1 MIDSRPT
8 SETNTLASHE
18 NAARSRG
25 SETAHAQAKSPG
37 RSFRRFRFSEKC
49 VFPERTQVV
58 IENKGLHYGI
68 TGFNPIDFHARQNY
82 VLPLEP
88 NKSLKTNG
96 RSWDPLGFHHPRR
109 RKGSRRRT
117 VAAGTPKPMHENAQ
131 RSALPA
137 RLRVVSR
144 RADKYRV
151 KCALPFSSVLIRFH
165 PWPTL
170 LSLRVSQ

>member
-1 MIDSRPT
+1 MIDSHPT

-25 SETAHAQAKSPG
+25 SKTAHSQAKSPG
-37 RSFRRFRFSEKC
+37 RHSRRFRFSEKC
-49 VFPERTQVV
+49 VFHKRTQIV
-58 IENKGLHYGI
+58 IENKELHYDA
-68 TGFNPIDFHARQNY
+68 TGFNPIDLHARQNY

-109 RKGSRRRT
+109 RKRSRRRT
-117 VAAGTPKPMHENAQ
+117 VAAGTPKAMHENAQ
-131 RSALPA
+131 RYTLPA

-144 RADKYRV
+144 RADKYGV

-170 LSLRVSQ
+170 LSLGVSQ